1 MSKSKRGKRRERQRR
16 RGVGAPPAAKGTAT
30 PQSKHGWELRV
41 KGSSSWILAW
51 SKAHRPRIGGHHMS
65 LYRNFGQ
72 IAEIRPAKVD
82 R

>member
-1 MSKSKRGKRRERQRR
+1 MSNRGKRRERQRR
-16 RGVGAPPAAKGTAT
+16 RGVGAPPAAKGRTT

-51 SKAHRPRIGGHHMS
+51 SKAHRPRIGGRHQS
-65 LYRNFGQ
+65 LYRDFG
-72 IAEIRPAKVD
+72 EIVDVRPTKVE